1 MFRSGSKR
9 QHVDVEQ
16 KRSEYGPL
24 RNPRLHGM
32 KISLELFPLLL
43 FFGVSRLK
51 LLSRVL
57 ALLRLLITPP
67 LLLDPPGLLSS
78 AKGTVTQ
85 KDGGETF
92 PS

>member
-32 KISLELFPLLL
+32 KISVELFPLL
-43 FFGVSRLK
+43 FFGVLRL
-51 LLSRVL
+51 RVL

-67 LLLDPPGLLSS
+67 L
-78 AKGTVTQ
+78 V
-85 KDGGETF
+85 
-92 PS
+92 